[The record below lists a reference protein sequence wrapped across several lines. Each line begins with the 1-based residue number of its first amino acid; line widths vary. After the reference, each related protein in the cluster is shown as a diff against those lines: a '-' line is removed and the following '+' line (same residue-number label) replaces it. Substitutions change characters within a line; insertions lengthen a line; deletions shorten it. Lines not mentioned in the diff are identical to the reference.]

1 MLSSVYR
8 DATERAFDRRLN
20 LYLRTLIAEVATP
33 DEPPDR
39 QFQSLGEPLFEL
51 PLSGWYWQITRTD
64 TDKPEVRASRS
75 LWDKKLPKLD
85 ERGAELSAAGIRIA
99 YVDGPEG
106 QSLRM
111 VERPVDLGADGKF
124 LVGVA
129 GDASEIFD
137 ETRSFDYYLGG
148 TFTALGIVL
157 LLTTI
162 FQVRFGLAPLK
173 RISDSI
179 ADIRSGR
186 AERLEG
192 EFPVEIA
199 PLARETNAL
208 IDANREIVERAR
220 THVGNLAHAIKTPL
234 SVIVN
239 EASAHGSDPFA
250 RKMLEQTDVMRDQVA
265 HHLERARI
273 AARVSIIGTVTEVAP
288 AIEALQRT
296 MEKIHRDRG
305 IVIEVQA
312 DPKAKF
318 RGERQDLEEMAGNL
332 VDNACKWASSR
343 VFIEVLVGPAEPG
356 LGPTLRLIVDDDGRG
371 LSAAERAQVSR
382 RGQRLDESKP
392 GSGLGTFDRG
402 RSCRALRRQPVARQR
417 TNRRFAGR
425 IDATRDLAGLNHV
438 REVAIAKRL
447 LNARAVRVSGGGV
460 SPSAQV
466 RKHHRAHGPDID
478 RAAEGLSRAASA
490 ASAGAADAGVRTRDR
505 ARPGC
510 RRRQPRAGTIAQGGA
525 QPEGDA
531 PPPARSEDDV
541 PLASRSGDIARFLF
555 RPIEPFLVDG
565 NAPIR
570 PGQIRRTS
578 LMPIWQWLVRDGAPD
593 QVREFEQALGR
604 DAQGRDGLPPEAPLR
619 KLQAAVADAIFQ
631 VTSPSGGDNQRT
643 LSRIGAPNVIE
654 DLLPIGSV
662 LQARDALDGVA
673 AGCRCRCAISRIPRL
688 NRPSRR

>member
-1 MLSSVYR
+1 MRGSSLATRLFLSATAWVVVILIITGVVLSSVYR

-64 TDKPEVRASRS
+64 TEKPETRASRS

-85 ERGAELSAAGIRIA
+85 DGAELTAAGVRLG

-106 QSLRM
+106 QDLRM

-124 LVGVA
+124 LVSVA
-129 GDASEIFD
+129 GDATEIFD

-148 TFTALGIVL
+148 TFAALTIVL
-157 LLTTI
+157 LLTTL

-239 EASAHGSDPFA
+239 EASTHAANPFA
-250 RKMLEQTDVMRDQVA
+250 SKVLEQADVMRDQVA

-273 AARVSIIGTVTEVAP
+273 AARLTVIATVTEVAP
-288 AIEALQRT
+288 AIEALRRT

-305 IVIEVQA
+305 IVIAVEA
-312 DPKAKF
+312 DTQAKF
-318 RGERQDLEEMAGNL
+318 RGERQDLEEMVGNL
-332 VDNACKWASSR
+332 VDNACKWAASR
-343 VFIEVLVGPAEPG
+343 VFIEVRVQRPAAPG
-356 LGPTLRLIVDDDGRG
+356 AGPTLRIVVDDDGRG
-371 LSAAERAQVSR
+371 LSPAERAQVAR

-392 GSGLGTFDRG
+392 GSGLGL
-402 RSCRALRRQPVARQR
+402 SIVV
-417 TNRRFAGR
+417 
-425 IDATRDLAGLNHV
+425 DLAALY
-438 REVAIAKRL
+438 
-447 LNARAVRVSGGGV
+447 GGNLTLG
-460 SPSAQV
+460 S
-466 RKHHRAHGPDID
+466 
-478 RAAEGLSRAASA
+478 
-490 ASAGAADAGVRTRDR
+490 
-505 ARPGC
+505 
-510 RRRQPRAGTIAQGGA
+510 
-525 QPEGDA
+525 
-531 PPPARSEDDV
+531 
-541 PLASRSGDIARFLF
+541 
-555 RPIEPFLVDG
+555 
-565 NAPIR
+565 APIGGLR
-570 PGQIRRTS
+570 AELILPG
-578 LMPIWQWLVRDGAPD
+578 V
-593 QVREFEQALGR
+593 
-604 DAQGRDGLPPEAPLR
+604 
-619 KLQAAVADAIFQ
+619 
-631 VTSPSGGDNQRT
+631 
-643 LSRIGAPNVIE
+643 
-654 DLLPIGSV
+654 
-662 LQARDALDGVA
+662 
-673 AGCRCRCAISRIPRL
+673 
-688 NRPSRR
+688 

>member
-1 MLSSVYR
+1 MRRNSLAVRLFFSASAWVLVILVITGFVLSSVYR

-64 TDKPEVRASRS
+64 NDKADVRSSRS
-75 LWDKKLPKLD
+75 LWDKKLPKLED
-85 ERGAELSAAGIRIA
+85 RGIDLSAAGIRVG
-99 YVDGPEG
+99 YVEGPEG
-106 QSLRM
+106 QNLRM
-111 VERPVDLGADGKF
+111 VERPVDLGSDGKF

-173 RISDSI
+173 RISESI

-192 EFPVEIA
+192 DFPVEIA

-239 EASAHGSDPFA
+239 EANAHGADPFA
-250 RKMLEQTDVMRDQVA
+250 NKVMEQADVMRDQVA
-265 HHLERARI
+265 HHLQRARI
-273 AARVSIIGTVTEVAP
+273 AARVTIIGTVTEVAP
-288 AIEALQRT
+288 ALEALQRT

-305 IVIEVQA
+305 IVIEVKA

-343 VFIEVLVGPAEPG
+343 VFIDALVERTAEPG
-356 LGPTLRLIVDDDGRG
+356 ATPTLRILVDDDGRG
-371 LSAAERAQVSR
+371 LSAAERAKVSR

-392 GSGLGTFDRG
+392 GSGLGLSIVT
-402 RSCRALRRQPVARQR
+402 
-417 TNRRFAGR
+417 
-425 IDATRDLAGLNHV
+425 DLAALY
-438 REVAIAKRL
+438 
-447 LNARAVRVSGGGV
+447 GG
-460 SPSAQV
+460 S
-466 RKHHRAHGPDID
+466 
-478 RAAEGLSRAASA
+478 
-490 ASAGAADAGVRTRDR
+490 
-505 ARPGC
+505 
-510 RRRQPRAGTIAQGGA
+510 
-525 QPEGDA
+525 
-531 PPPARSEDDV
+531 
-541 PLASRSGDIARFLF
+541 LAL
-555 RPIEPFLVDG
+555 G
-565 NAPIR
+565 NAPIGGLR
-570 PGQIRRTS
+570 AELVLPGI
-578 LMPIWQWLVRDGAPD
+578 
-593 QVREFEQALGR
+593 
-604 DAQGRDGLPPEAPLR
+604 
-619 KLQAAVADAIFQ
+619 
-631 VTSPSGGDNQRT
+631 
-643 LSRIGAPNVIE
+643 
-654 DLLPIGSV
+654 
-662 LQARDALDGVA
+662 
-673 AGCRCRCAISRIPRL
+673 
-688 NRPSRR
+688 